1 MAHTS
6 ETGESWG
13 IAMTLMEKP
22 LTVQGIME
30 QFYAFSRRF
39 GFFGNIISE
48 SMHKRVSF
56 TDWLEDQLKGL
67 IERGWI
73 VRDGETYALTEK
85 GREAAGKALSE
96 VERARGHV
104 DNLATPENASKLTLI
119 VHLLLALLK
128 LPAGILSG
136 SVGLLNDAIDTLLDG
151 VASLLVCWGL
161 RANRERLVSRLLVL
175 FMLATGGFALVEAVL
190 RIVRREPVEADWFA
204 FIAVSISALF
214 CAALWFIQR
223 FIGLRRQSMALITQ
237 SVDSRNHVVVAGGV
251 TAGLLAA
258 LLRFH
263 WLDYLVG
270 VFVAVLILKSAV
282 ELAVELIRTRDEE
295 TPNLSKFQFGV
306 YERFR
311 RSQLRSYMLFLIRN
325 REAGTKQQ
333 LLSRV
338 QEAFDFQGNVLLRSV
353 RAERLEGSEQ
363 LIRSCYRRLIEKKLL
378 VEDPVEEKQLELTPA
393 GKKRLASNRFFLQQ
407 EQPAGFKVGAGS
419 IVRIGFSLM
428 VRWVL
433 FLALYWLALAY
444 LVPLLPALPLWES
457 IDFTVLSAWG
467 LRFSLFGLIHLSLG
481 FALIT
486 QAAVRMSLIYQ
497 RHLSIRE
504 RRSKKYTTLQTDGF
518 YARVRHPMASNRL
531 LYALGLCFAL
541 PTVWTLVP
549 FAVLL
554 IATILS
560 GIIEE
565 RRELGKRF
573 AAQYRAYKQ
582 QVPRRYLTPWLA
594 AYLGIA
600 AAAFVAGVVL

>member
-13 IAMTLMEKP
+13 IAMTLMERP

-270 VFVAVLILKSAV
+270 VVVAVLILKSAV

-363 LIRSCYRRLIEKKLL
+363 LIRSCYRELIEKKLL

-419 IVRIGFSLM
+419 IVSEAVPFNQVDTG
-428 VRWVL
+428 
-433 FLALYWLALAY
+433 LAGAGRNEA
-444 LVPLLPALPLWES
+444 PDEPPGDIHDEQLPAHARGCV
-457 IDFTVLSAWG
+457 DA
-467 LRFSLFGLIHLSLG
+467 
-481 FALIT
+481 
-486 QAAVRMSLIYQ
+486 Q
-497 RHLSIRE
+497 RR
-504 RRSKKYTTLQTDGF
+504 T
-518 YARVRHPMASNRL
+518 
-531 LYALGLCFAL
+531 
-541 PTVWTLVP
+541 
-549 FAVLL
+549 
-554 IATILS
+554 
-560 GIIEE
+560 
-565 RRELGKRF
+565 
-573 AAQYRAYKQ
+573 
-582 QVPRRYLTPWLA
+582 
-594 AYLGIA
+594 
-600 AAAFVAGVVL
+600 